1 MGDLAEAVED
11 LICTFDGTGD
21 TTMDTLA
28 MFIFGWILA
37 ALFVLWLG
45 KITYA
50 RFMAKS
56 NETKTKAEPVVK
68 TEVSVDTVDTKAV
81 KKTVSAPKSGISSKG
96 GGGGG
101 GGGYVP
107 PTPPVRKRL
116 TRQSPTP
123 EVRKV
128 KYVPAPQCTGPDNI
142 CVLWVNDVLQWLY
155 NDLVIVNELLSV
167 WLQSMNE
174 FTKKTATEQGVGVEF
189 VRILPETNPP
199 TLSNIFAENDSK
211 DDVTITC
218 DCEAT
223 PAFQLKSFRQKG
235 DKVETSHYRVN
246 INRFRAR
253 LNIFCVSEKL
263 QASVKCDGWPEIKVA
278 LAPVGNIKNNLDET
292 HLQEVIK

>member
-11 LICTFDGTGD
+11 LICTFDGSGD

-45 KITYA
+45 RIVYGRFIA
-50 RFMAKS
+50 RS
-56 NETKTKAEPVVK
+56 NETKAKVEPVAVTTATADVVDAK
-68 TEVSVDTVDTKAV
+68 TAAV
-81 KKTVSAPKSGISSKG
+81 KKVAPKAAAVSKG
-96 GGGGG
+96 GF
-101 GGGYVP
+101 VP

-155 NDLVIVNELLSV
+155 NDLVIVNELLGV

-174 FTKKTATEQGVGVEF
+174 YTKKTAAE
-189 VRILPETNPP
+189 VRK
-199 TLSNIFAENDSK
+199 IF
-211 DDVTITC
+211 
-218 DCEAT
+218 
-223 PAFQLKSFRQKG
+223 F
-235 DKVETSHYRVN
+235 Y
-246 INRFRAR
+246 
-253 LNIFCVSEKL
+253 
-263 QASVKCDGWPEIKVA
+263 
-278 LAPVGNIKNNLDET
+278 
-292 HLQEVIK
+292 

>member
-235 DKVETSHYRVN
+235 
-246 INRFRAR
+246 
-253 LNIFCVSEKL
+253 
-263 QASVKCDGWPEIKVA
+263 QG
-278 LAPVGNIKNNLDET
+278 
-292 HLQEVIK
+292 